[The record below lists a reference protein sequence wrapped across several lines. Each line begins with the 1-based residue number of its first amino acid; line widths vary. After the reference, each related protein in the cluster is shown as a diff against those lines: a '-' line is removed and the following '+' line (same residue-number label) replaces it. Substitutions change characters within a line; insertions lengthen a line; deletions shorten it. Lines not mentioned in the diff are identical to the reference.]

1 MRFCDVCRNMN
12 DKLSTRRKERKNR
25 ARKIKEAFE
34 LTNKDKDL
42 LKLWETDENIKEF
55 YHSIRAKDKRF

>member
-1 MRFCDVCRNMN
+1 MN

-25 ARKIKEAFE
+25 ARKIKKAFE

-55 YHSIRAKDKRF
+55 YRSIRAKDKRF